1 LKDIKLILIT
11 KIKITTKK
19 MSKIFLIIL
28 IVGIYSYK
36 SDLNIGNYIDN
47 FNINFNILKN
57 KNIDLEIDMKTNENK
72 KMINEYQYLIEVLE
86 YNQINKQLLID
97 KGLYNKTMLTDTVNK
112 LINLKKK
119 INEKIDIQK

>member
-1 LKDIKLILIT
+1 
-11 KIKITTKK
+11 
-19 MSKIFLIIL
+19 MFLIIL

-47 FNINFNILKN
+47 FNDKFNILKN
-57 KNIDLEIDMKTNENK
+57 KNIDLIIDMKTNDNK
-72 KMINEYQYLIEVLE
+72 RMIREYQYLIEVLE
-86 YNQINKQLLID
+86 YNQINKEILMD
-97 KGLYNKTMLTDTVNK
+97 KGLYNKTIITDTVNK

>member
-1 LKDIKLILIT
+1 
-11 KIKITTKK
+11 
-19 MSKIFLIIL
+19 MARMFLIIL

-36 SDLNIGNYIDN
+36 NELNIGNYIDN
-47 FNINFNILKN
+47 FNDKFNILKN

-97 KGLYNKTMLTDTVNK
+97 KGLYNKNVITDTVNK
-112 LINLKKK
+112 LIVLKKK

>member
-1 LKDIKLILIT
+1 
-11 KIKITTKK
+11 
-19 MSKIFLIIL
+19 MSRMFLIIL

-36 SDLNIGNYIDN
+36 SDLNIANYIDK

-86 YNQINKQLLID
+86 YNHINKQLLMD
-97 KGLYNKTMLTDTVNK
+97 KGLYNKTMLADTVNK
-112 LINLKKK
+112 LIILKKK
-119 INEKIDIQK
+119 INQKIDIQK

>member
-1 LKDIKLILIT
+1 
-11 KIKITTKK
+11 

>member
-1 LKDIKLILIT
+1 
-11 KIKITTKK
+11 
-19 MSKIFLIIL
+19 MFLIIL

-47 FNINFNILKN
+47 FNILKN
-57 KNIDLEIDMKTNENK
+57 KNIDLIIDMKTNENK
-72 KMINEYQYLIEVLE
+72 RMIREYQYLIEVLE
-86 YNQINKQLLID
+86 YNQINKEILMD
-97 KGLYNKTMLTDTVNK
+97 KGLYNKTIITDTVNK

>member
-1 LKDIKLILIT
+1 
-11 KIKITTKK
+11 
-19 MSKIFLIIL
+19 MSRMFLIIL

-36 SDLNIGNYIDN
+36 SDLNIGNYIDK

-86 YNQINKQLLID
+86 YNQINKQLLMD

-112 LINLKKK
+112 LIILKKK
-119 INEKIDIQK
+119 INQKIDIQK

>member
-1 LKDIKLILIT
+1 
-11 KIKITTKK
+11 
-19 MSKIFLIIL
+19 MSRMFLIIL

-47 FNINFNILKN
+47 FNDKFNILKN
-57 KNIDLEIDMKTNENK
+57 KNIDLIIDMKTNDNK
-72 KMINEYQYLIEVLE
+72 RMIREYQYLIEVLE
-86 YNQINKQLLID
+86 YNQINKEILMD
-97 KGLYNKTMLTDTVNK
+97 KGLYNKTIITDTVNK